1 MKSRPD
7 SLYDPKCYALA
18 VSYLLDNMTADD
30 PRYEK
35 AADALAA
42 EIQNTIDLFIEYDET
57 MKAAA

>member
-7 SLYDPKCYALA
+7 NLYDPKCFELA
-18 VSYLLDNMTADD
+18 AWFLLDVMQSDD

-42 EIQNTIDLFIEYDET
+42 EIQNTIDLFIEYDEL
-57 MKAAA
+57 MKVAP